1 MEELKTSFEK
11 LTGRQPTDADVQ
23 RLYQIKNA
31 LRLGNNDAVWL
42 ILMALQYHTSLYE
55 KFPDEIAKASTHIL
69 TEFRTTADAT
79 ARASAQTAKAD
90 LANAVATVA
99 HKVADDVVVK
109 KKLQWAVGAIV
120 ALVVFACVTLVLG
133 YRAGVGAAFK
143 DVTDVQSAATWAASG
158 KGITRRLIWTVP
170 YGLGDD
176 GSDLAVVRASDAAWL
191 NSYQGQIGRTLSE
204 RAPLGTRD
212 DGSDLAVVLAS
223 DAAWLNSADGQQ
235 ARALSES
242 GTLRWGE
249 WLSAVV
255 DSGLLSEDEPDL
267 SSCQRITVMGYKWQ
281 LVRTEDGTVWYCS
294 VWQGRVLFQI
304 N

>member
-1 MEELKTSFEK
+1 MSNLDSSFAT
-11 LTGRQPTDADVQ
+11 LLGRQPSDAERQ
-23 RLYQIKNA
+23 NLYRVRDA
-31 LRLGNNDAVWL
+31 LGLRDNDALWL
-42 ILMALQYHTSLYE
+42 ILMALQYHQGQYE
-55 KFPDEIAKASTHIL
+55 KIPEAIKQAAIDILRDFKATAEATAKAAA
-69 TEFRTTADAT
+69 ETAT
-79 ARASAQTAKAD
+79 AD

-143 DVTDVQSAATWAASG
+143 DVTDVQSAATWADSG
-158 KGITRRLIWTVP
+158 KGIARRLIWTVP
-170 YGLGDD
+170 YALGDD

-204 RAPLGTRD
+204 RAPLGTRN
-212 DGSDLAVVLAS
+212 DGSDLTVVRAS

-255 DSGLLSEDEPDL
+255 DSGLLSEDEPDP
-267 SSCQRITVMGYKWQ
+267 SSCQRIIVMGDKWA
-281 LVRTEDGTVWYCS
+281 LVRTEDGTVQYCS
-294 VWQGRVLFQI
+294 VWRGRVLFRLY
-304 N
+304 

>member
-1 MEELKTSFEK
+1 MSELESAFEK
-11 LTGRQPTDADVQ
+11 VTGQQPTDADVQ
-23 RLYQIKNA
+23 HLYRIKNA
-31 LRLGNNDAVWL
+31 LRLGNNDSLWL
-42 ILMALQYHTSLYE
+42 MLMAFQYHTSLYE

-79 ARASAQTAKAD
+79 ARASAQTAQAD

-120 ALVVFACVTLVLG
+120 ALVVFACVTLFLG

-143 DVTDVQSAATWAASG
+143 DVTDVQSAATWEASG
-158 KGITRRLIWTVP
+158 KGLARSLIWTVP

-191 NSYQGQIGRTLSE
+191 NS
-204 RAPLGTRD
+204 
-212 DGSDLAVVLAS
+212 
-223 DAAWLNSADGQQ
+223 ADGHQ
-235 ARALSES
+235 AQALSQA
-242 GTLRWGE
+242 GTLHWGE

-255 DSGLLSEDEPDL
+255 DSGLLSERKPDRN
-267 SSCQRITVMGYKWQ
+267 SCQDRTVMGFKWS
-281 LVRTEDGTVWYCS
+281 LFDSLDGGSYCN
-294 VWQGRVLFQI
+294 VWQGRVLFLT